1 MHVSMPVPGHGG
13 TNAGGWANL
22 DVVILRTL
30 NGLYCVP
37 VPPTRADVVSLG
49 RGKGAGGYVDVPG
62 SFHGPRPDSNDRI
75 DSVCWI
81 TGSSAHFRDIRP
93 KAEIGDKL
101 L

>member
-37 VPPTRADVVSLG
+37 VPPTALTS
-49 RGKGAGGYVDVPG
+49 
-62 SFHGPRPDSNDRI
+62 
-75 DSVCWI
+75 
-81 TGSSAHFRDIRP
+81 
-93 KAEIGDKL
+93 
-101 L
+101 